1 MKKEVI
7 KYSVTELCNV
17 FNVSMSSYYYKSVL
31 PNLVDINFI
40 TLIKA
45 ISNELHILMHLDHL
59 IPAMA
64 ALLSVR
70 KKIELRLLNIE
81 KARKT
86 INVNFCNVGS
96 EVIRE

>member
-17 FNVSMSSYYYKSVL
+17 FNVSMSSYYYKPIL

-45 ISNELHILMHLDHL
+45 ISSESRNSYGKRRIHAEL
-59 IPAMA
+59 
-64 ALLSVR
+64 
-70 KKIELRLLNIE
+70 N
-81 KARKT
+81 
-86 INVNFCNVGS
+86 
-96 EVIRE
+96 